1 MRSAYLAVISSIG
14 LIGLGATWWFS
25 GNAFQGS
32 SPFDDVNIELGQALY
47 SENCASCHGANLE
60 GQPDWRS
67 PGSDGRLPAPPH
79 DRNGDTWHHSD
90 QILFSYTKLGGAEL
104 MRQQGSD
111 FDSGMPGFAGK
122 LTDQEIW
129 NILGFIKSTWPERER
144 NAQAARTAAEQEG

>member
-1 MRSAYLAVISSIG
+1 FELAAEHPSCHVDSPVSLTPYLGVHE
-14 LIGLGATWWFS
+14 T
-25 GNAFQGS
+25 GS
-32 SPFDDVNIELGQALY
+32 SSVNIELGQALY

-79 DRNGDTWHHSD
+79 DRNGHTWHHSD